1 MTTRLLTLI
10 IKEFKAIW
18 KDPRSRMIVTIMPI
32 IQLIVFAN
40 AVTMEVKNIDM
51 LVLDNSRSYY
61 SRELISHFANSPWF
75 NSVAVVDTPEQL
87 KQSID
92 IQKASLALEI
102 PPDFAVSIKNKTGAS
117 VQLIT
122 DGRQTN
128 SASIIGS
135 YATQIIQS
143 YAKELSGSEP
153 RLKIV
158 TRNWFNVNLDYK
170 YYSLVSLMAMLSMVI
185 VLLLTSL
192 SIAREK
198 EVGTFDQL
206 IVSPLS
212 STEILIGK
220 AVPAQLLAWLL
231 TMVMLAISVH
241 FFDFPLV
248 GSLAVFLAADF
259 VALLALVGVGLFISS
274 LCRTQQQAILGVFTF
289 QMPAVLLSG
298 FISPIDNM
306 PVILQYLT
314 YLNPLRFFLVIAK
327 GVLLKNMDMYHVLIN
342 LTPLALI
349 AVLKVNWNKIIKF
362 RKLLLSHRNRA
373 LYSLP
378 CNVTSTFIKKQA
390 LRFIRNRGLV
400 FQPFSFISADFDQ
413 IVIRVT
419 HIKALHFP

>member
-1 MTTRLLTLI
+1 
-10 IKEFKAIW
+10 
-18 KDPRSRMIVTIMPI
+18 
-32 IQLIVFAN
+32 
-40 AVTMEVKNIDM
+40 
-51 LVLDNSRSYY
+51 
-61 SRELISHFANSPWF
+61 
-75 NSVAVVDTPEQL
+75 
-87 KQSID
+87 
-92 IQKASLALEI
+92 
-102 PPDFAVSIKNKTGAS
+102 
-117 VQLIT
+117 
-122 DGRQTN
+122 
-128 SASIIGS
+128 
-135 YATQIIQS
+135 
-143 YAKELSGSEP
+143 
-153 RLKIV
+153 
-158 TRNWFNVNLDYK
+158 
-170 YYSLVSLMAMLSMVI
+170 
-185 VLLLTSL
+185 
-192 SIAREK
+192 
-198 EVGTFDQL
+198 
-206 IVSPLS
+206 
-212 STEILIGK
+212 
-220 AVPAQLLAWLL
+220 
-231 TMVMLAISVH
+231 MVMLAISVH

-327 GVLLKNMDMYHVLIN
+327 GVLLKNMDMYHV
-342 LTPLALI
+342 
-349 AVLKVNWNKIIKF
+349 NWNKIIKF